1 MTLETKLPSALALGW
16 LMLASSAAADLRMGA
31 LGVECLPR
39 KPAGDA
45 RWWSFREGVDGV
57 RGKCWYPGRPGK
69 SKYDLHWARRPSA
82 VERPEAAVLTAPS
95 APGAPSTEILPEPV
109 QQPTEPTFN
118 QRWND
123 ILSDLAMPVTRWR
136 APLKDQHR
144 FGE

>member
-1 MTLETKLPSALALGW
+1 MALGW
-16 LMLASSAAADLRMGA
+16 LMLASSAAADLRAGA
-31 LGVECLPR
+31 ISCETR
-39 KPAGDA
+39 KPTGDA

-69 SKYDLHWARRPSA
+69 PKYDLHWARRPG
-82 VERPEAAVLTAPS
+82 VERPAAAVFTTPT
-95 APGAPSTEILPEPV
+95 APGATPAEETPQPA
-109 QQPTEPTFN
+109 QQTMAPTFN

-123 ILSDLAMPVTRWR
+123 ILSDMAMPVTRWR